1 MAKSKNYLF
10 MKKVFQL
17 TLVFL
22 MTNFVAVYASFPVN
36 ETHQYPSTI
45 NLSQSKKDLLNSD
58 CDLIILKNGQEIQA
72 KVIEVGTSEIKYKNC
87 DNQNGPTFSKQKSE
101 VFMIKYPNG
110 TSTVIED
117 QRGDSKAKSNS
128 GGNSNDRSLVVAVLL
143 WFFFGLIGV
152 HRFYLGD
159 IGMGVL
165 YLLTG
170 GLCGIGWLVDGILFL
185 TGSLKP
191 KNGEY
196 ID

>member
-1 MAKSKNYLF
+1 